1 MAAAHDRIREVL
13 TSYGETYDNRKGG
26 SVWDVQGT
34 PVIAHRCLE
43 RIAAKAKIA
52 FDLPTVLRS
61 ERDEAVILVA
71 GNMGDRRE
79 WSIGEALVNVNYR
92 VSGKQAAYVY
102 AMAEK
107 RAKDRVILKLVEL
120 HGLAYSEEEADEF
133 RQQGGNAQPAPA
145 PAPDLRNVHDIHTN
159 GKPIQRNASQE
170 TAGRMLTKLW
180 TISGNAVVTWLQR
193 DDVKR
198 AIDTLDEVDRHR
210 VEDLAEERSVI
221 QGEEAVAQ

>member
-1 MAAAHDRIREVL
+1 VNASDKAIADILKR
-13 TSYGETYDNRKGG
+13 YGEDFTSNTWVVPGG
-26 SVWDVQGT
+26 KARAIQHKCIERMAVEAGITFAPPVMVRSDVDMCVMIVTGHMQVKDGE
-34 PVIAHRCLE
+34 I
-43 RIAAKAKIA
+43 
-52 FDLPTVLRS
+52 RS
-61 ERDEAVILVA
+61 E
-71 GNMGDRRE
+71 
-79 WSIGEALVNVNYR
+79 WSVGEAAPKNN
-92 VSGKQAAYVY
+92 KNAYPY
-102 AMAEK
+102 SMAEK
-107 RAKDRVILKLVEL
+107 RGKDRVALKLIGL
-120 HGLAYSEEEADEF
+120 HGLLYSEEEADDF
-133 RQQGGNAQPAPA
+133 RQRSEPAPA

-180 TISGNAVVTWLQR
+180 TISGNAVVAWLQR